1 MKSKYWKSLPYAVV
15 IAALCACITWP
26 VALVFFVAFIC
37 GCISDEMKI
46 SRESEKTPVEIEED
60 RAFRIKLLSQLTK
73 EQRVLGI
80 DNYLFKECKRPN
92 EEIWWLYDAYPEEMQ
107 EVLAKYLIT
116 YDPEEKKVKKLKRK

>member
-1 MKSKYWKSLPYAVV
+1 
-15 IAALCACITWP
+15 
-26 VALVFFVAFIC
+26 
-37 GCISDEMKI
+37 MKI
-46 SRESEKTPVEIEED
+46 SRESEKTPEEIEED

-80 DNYLFKECKRPN
+80 DNYLFKECKCPN